1 MLRKRVP
8 VVAAMLAAALLAA
21 RIKGTEAAAAAA
33 ASQAGAMI
41 TQKPDL
47 FIYDPSGTTLLGR
60 AHYTVTQHDDS
71 VTIDGRNEFID
82 GERDLEHDTLKA
94 VPGEA
99 PQLLTYEHR
108 FFDAHGAPQL
118 IATADAVTGKTS
130 CAKYDNGEGT
140 IQTAVLQFPP
150 DTYAGAGVLVP
161 IADRLRHGADADL
174 DMHVFD
180 CAHGPRILSLHVD
193 LGRSP
198 WKYRPQDGELVEAQA
213 QPVFG
218 WFNVFLKA
226 FVPTTQLWF
235 DPRQDFVFMGG
246 MLSRYYRGPEVLLVS
261 TAPPVKPH
269 PVFERPEPPAFIAPH
284 GSETPAQSS
293 SAPLAPLSS
302 ATPSAPRSAALSA
315 TAASAL
321 EHTAPRRR
329 RLRWLANRRRGER
342 ERGSNAG

>member
-1 MLRKRVP
+1 MLRKRAP

-21 RIKGTEAAAAAA
+21 RIKGTDVAAVAA
-33 ASQAGAMI
+33 ASQARAMI

-47 FIYDPSGTTLLGR
+47 FIYDPTGTRLLGR

-99 PQLLTYEHR
+99 PRLLIYEHR
-108 FFDAHGAPQL
+108 YFDAHGAPQL
-118 IATADAVTGKTS
+118 VATADAVTGKTS
-130 CAKYDNGEGT
+130 CAKYDNGEGI
-140 IQTAVLQFPP
+140 IQIAMLKFTP

-161 IADRLRHGADADL
+161 IADRLRHGADAAL

-198 WKYRPQDGELVEAQA
+198 WEYRPQDGELAEAQA
-213 QPVFG
+213 HPVFG
-218 WFNVFLKA
+218 WFNVFLKP

-269 PVFERPEPPAFIAPH
+269 PVFERPEPPAFIAPQE
-284 GSETPAQSS
+284 SATP
-293 SAPLAPLSS
+293 APLSS
-302 ATPSAPRSAALSA
+302 APPSAPRSAAPLG
-315 TAASAL
+315 TAAPAL
-321 EHTAPRRR
+321 EHTGAAPAQTPAAR
-329 RLRWLANRRRGER
+329 
-342 ERGSNAG
+342 